1 MAGQQI
7 VGEVSDLPLYNKEVI
22 KIKVVALKLKD
33 DQGRINFLDRANFDK
48 NYGMLAEGI
57 LREEN
62 RQISIL
68 SRSVRDQIDREA
80 KNGLC
85 LLKFY
90 ENITVEGLDASTMHV
105 GQRLKIGETIQEIT
119 SIGKRCFDECKLFQT
134 GQVCKLHYNVI
145 FSKILENGSIEIGD
159 KVTPLG

>member
-1 MAGQQI
+1 MSGHQT
-7 VGEVSDLPLYNKEVI
+7 VGEVSDLLLYNKEVV

-33 DQGRINFLDRANFDK
+33 NQRRIKFLDRASFHKD
-48 NYGMLAEGI
+48 YGMLAEGI

-68 SRSVRDQIDREA
+68 SRRVREQIDREA
-80 KNGLC
+80 KDGLC

-90 ENITVEGLDASTMHV
+90 ENITIEGLDASTMHV
-105 GQRLKIGETIQEIT
+105 GQKLKIGETIQEIT

-134 GQVCKLHYNVI
+134 GQICKLHYNVI